1 MLRHHRKRDS
11 AQQLQVPTA
20 AMDDA
25 PSSEDEHL
33 PLSSTWKPETF
44 STTRNNTPAT
54 AQTMSNLLRKQPVWL
69 LLAIASGACAAF
81 NGVFAK
87 L

>member
-1 MLRHHRKRDS
+1 MLRHHRKRDA
-11 AQQLQVPTA
+11 AQQLQVPIA
-20 AMDDA
+20 AMDDG
-25 PSSEDEHL
+25 PSSEDDHL
-33 PLSSTWKPETF
+33 LLSSTRKPETF
-44 STTRNNTPAT
+44 SATRNDTPAT
-54 AQTMSNLLRKQPVWL
+54 AGIMSNLLRKQPVWL